1 MVTKELMTELEK
13 ARNLFDWSLVPGT
26 GPMVERRQTPR
37 LRVRAMLKNDPEKTV
52 FDPIGVVCF
61 AKTGLMFS
69 DDYWIESAISIALSI
84 DDARD
89 VISAAND
96 MTWRTVNDHREP
108 DPYKEA
114 LRRCLMD
121 VTRLHQE
128 ISVISG

>member
-13 ARNLFDWSLVPGT
+13 ARDLFTWCLMPGT

-37 LRVRAMLKNDPEKTV
+37 LRVRAMLKNDPDKTM
-52 FDPIGVVCF
+52 FDPIGAVCF

-69 DDYWIESAISIALSI
+69 DDYWIEAAISIALSI
-84 DDARD
+84 EDARD
-89 VISAAND
+89 IISAAND
-96 MTWRTVNDHREP
+96 MTWRTMDDHREP

-114 LRRCLMD
+114 LRNCLMD
-121 VTRLHQE
+121 VTRLRQE